1 MTNKEILDNIE
12 ADINTDSIIEYTE
25 REVLI
30 AMEHARY
37 DEAINFANW
46 LNSTN
51 WGEKET
57 WGRHDPPSIP
67 SIKQLYDIYCET
79 LNSENISCNK
89 SCSPSDWHKGGKC
102 DLNGCYHE

>member
-1 MTNKEILDNIE
+1 MTNKEILNNIE

-25 REVLI
+25 KEVLI

-79 LNSENISCNK
+79 LNHAARPTGI
-89 SCSPSDWHKGGKC
+89 KGGKC
-102 DLNGCYHE
+102 DLKGCFHE